1 MLLAEYNGEESRPGR
16 TEPMTKSL
24 KLISATLVSF
34 VVFGLINHASLAS
47 SENQA
52 VKAVFWHYPP
62 GLSNCCGVVEEY
74 SSGWISGP
82 ELDFVFSGP
91 WRDLIRNVFKQLGQD
106 VQWKRIPFGEALDSV
121 SKGDI
126 DVIPHLF
133 FTEARAQF
141 VWFVGPIE
149 VEDGYVNFLLN
160 KKIHGDITKV
170 EDLFDLILANEIN
183 SATGPGIDNN
193 PKIRIDRFGSRLK
206 ALTAVISREADVL
219 VDTNL
224 ERLLE
229 MRTTS
234 RATQLT
240 VATYRY
246 PFTIKAY
253 LGLSR
258 KSFKKE
264 EAMKIDK
271 LVENMFDDG
280 TVALIYKSYELKI
293 PTYKRQFSRLG
304 HARKTTH
311 MSTKE

>member
-1 MLLAEYNGEESRPGR
+1 MSLAEYKGEESRLGR
-16 TEPMTKSL
+16 TAPMTKSF
-24 KLISATLVSF
+24 KLISAALVSF
-34 VVFGLINHASLAS
+34 GVFGLINHASFAS
-47 SENQA
+47 PENQV
-52 VKAVFWHYPP
+52 VKAPFWHYPP
-62 GLSNCCGVVEEY
+62 GLSNCCGVAEEY
-74 SSGWISGP
+74 ASNWVSGP

-91 WRDLIRNVFKQLGQD
+91 WRDLIQNVFKQFGQE
-106 VQWKRIPFGEALDSV
+106 VKWKRIPFGEAFDAV
-121 SKGDI
+121 TKGDI
-126 DVIPHLF
+126 DVIPNLF
-133 FTEARAQF
+133 FTEARSQR

-160 KKIHGDITKV
+160 KEIHGDITKV

-183 SATGPGIDNN
+183 SASGPGIDNN

-206 ALTAVISREADVL
+206 ALTAVKSREADVL
-219 VDTNL
+219 IDTNL

-229 MRTTS
+229 MRVTS

-246 PFTIKAY
+246 PFTSKSY

-264 EAMKIDK
+264 EAMKIEK

-304 HARKTTH
+304 HVRKITP
-311 MSTKE
+311 MSTKD